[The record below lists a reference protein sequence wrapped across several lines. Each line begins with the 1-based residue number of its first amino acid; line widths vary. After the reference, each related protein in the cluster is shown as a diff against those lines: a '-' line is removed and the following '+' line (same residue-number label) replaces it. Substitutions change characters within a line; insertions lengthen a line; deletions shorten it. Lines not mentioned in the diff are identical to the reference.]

1 MSAPRVLYVLSRFP
15 CYDEAFLLR
24 EIHAVAQR
32 LETWVF
38 SLRPSR
44 DPVVHEEARALAART
59 LTVAFLLSPRI
70 VRAHLVLARRRPRLY
85 LAAFLRLLAGNWRSP
100 EFLLKNL
107 ALFPKAGWL
116 AVWAMDNGVT
126 HLHAGWA
133 TYPASVALLV
143 SDITGLPF
151 SFSGHAHDI
160 YLDTTHLAEKLRRAA
175 FVTTCTASNAV
186 HLRAL
191 VPGGANAHVAVVRHG
206 IRLSRFAS
214 APEWD
219 GPLRVLSVGT
229 LHPHKGFAHLFDAL
243 ERLAD
248 DGCDFRCTIVGGG
261 PLEAALR
268 RRAARAGLTGRV
280 TLTGA
285 LTQADVIPHY
295 ARSSVFVL
303 MAQPEWHWGIPNVIV
318 EALASGNAVVT
329 TRFGS
334 VEELIEDGVTGL
346 LVPPRDPAALS
357 AAIRRLDEDPAL
369 RRRLADA
376 GRAIVSREYDL
387 DRAVDGYVARFGG
400 EPR

>member
-1 MSAPRVLYVLSRFP
+1 VSAPRVLYVLSRFP

-24 EIHAVAQR
+24 EIHAVAER
-32 LETWVF
+32 LDTWVF

-44 DPVVHEEARALAART
+44 DPVVHDEARALAPRT
-59 LTVAFLLSPRI
+59 LSVAFLLSPRI
-70 VRAHLVLARRRPRLY
+70 VCAHLRLLRRGPRRYAVALG
-85 LAAFLRLLAGNWRSP
+85 RLLAGNWRSP

-107 ALFPKAGWL
+107 AFFPKAGWL
-116 AVWAMDNGVT
+116 ADWAMENGVT

-160 YLDTTHLAEKLRRAA
+160 YLDTTQLAEKLRRAE

-186 HLRAL
+186 YLRSL
-191 VPGGANAHVAVVRHG
+191 VPERAAESVAVVRHG
-206 IRLSRFAS
+206 INLSRFGR
-214 APEWD
+214 APVGEP
-219 GPLRVLSVGT
+219 PLRILSVGT
-229 LHPHKGFAHLFDAL
+229 LHPHKGFAYLLDAL
-243 ERLAD
+243 QLLAEE
-248 DGCDFRCTIVGGG
+248 GRDFHCTIVGGG
-261 PLEAALR
+261 PLEADLR

-280 TLTGA
+280 TLAGA
-285 LTQADVIPHY
+285 LAQADVISRY

-303 MAQPEWHWGIPNVIV
+303 MAQPEWHWGVPNVIV

-346 LVPPRDPAALS
+346 LLPPRDPAAL
-357 AAIRRLDEDPAL
+357 AAALRRLDGDEAL
-369 RRRLADA
+369 RRRLAAA
-376 GRAIVSREYDL
+376 GRAIVAREYDL
-387 DRAVDGYVARFGG
+387 DRAVDWYVSRFGG
-400 EPR
+400 QPA